1 MLVKEIV
8 GIMKKVAPP
17 ELVLEWD
24 NPGLQLGRL
33 NAKVTKAVFALDLT
47 ANAVAFAKKNRAELI
62 ITHHPVIYQ
71 KLANVADNDWQ
82 KDLLLTCAE
91 NKIAVF
97 SAHTNWD
104 AAKGGVNDVLA
115 KALGLKRIKL
125 LPGGENILR
134 VGEVPSMS
142 LTAFVKQ
149 VKKVLQIPAVTYVDG
164 GKKVHKVAVCGGA
177 GADFLDVALAEGCDT
192 FVTADIKYR
201 TAQRGAYM
209 GLNMIDG
216 THQGTERIAMEAMR
230 QKFAKLSGLETLLF
244 EDELLMKVM

>member
-1 MLVKEIV
+1 MQVKEV
-8 GIMKKVAPP
+8 VELMKKVAPP
-17 ELVLEWD
+17 ELALEWD

-33 NAKVTKAVFALDLT
+33 NAKVTKVVFALDLT
-47 ANAVAFAKKNRAELI
+47 ANVVDFARKQKAELI

-82 KDLLLTCAE
+82 KALLLTCAE

-115 KALGLKRIKL
+115 KALGLKKIGLLDKKSQIGRI
-125 LPGGENILR
+125 
-134 VGEVPSMS
+134 GEVPTMT
-142 LTAFVKQ
+142 LKAFAER
-149 VKKVLQIPAVTYVDG
+149 VKKVLQVPAVTYIDG

-177 GADFLDVALAEGCDT
+177 GADFLDLALAQGCDT
-192 FVTADIKYR
+192 FLTADIKYH

-209 GLNMIDG
+209 GLNMLDG
-216 THQGTERIAMEAMR
+216 THQGTERIAMETMR
-230 QKFAKLSGLETLLF
+230 QKFTKLSGLKTLLF
-244 EDELLMKVM
+244 EDELLMKVV

>member
-8 GIMKKVAPP
+8 EIMKKVAPP

-24 NPGLQLGRL
+24 NPGLQLGRM
-33 NAKVTKAVFALDLT
+33 NARVTKVIFALDLT
-47 ANAVAFAKKNRAELI
+47 VNAVAFAKKNRAELI

-71 KLANVADNDWQ
+71 KLANVVDNDWQ

-134 VGEVPSMS
+134 VGEIPSMS
-142 LTAFVKQ
+142 LTDFVKQ

-192 FVTADIKYR
+192 FVTADIKYH